1 MMFFDPHAAP
11 PSWYDPLFWFLG
23 HAETHY
29 LILPGFVWAVVAGMS
44 RQRLLSLLGLA
55 TAVAGGLFVWIKA
68 AVHLS
73 PVMEGSFIPAA
84 MIIPVAG
91 TVLWI
96 AGGREDSTRY
106 GVSAQWMLGAVFMYV
121 TGGITSFLL
130 TGEDRALTVVY
141 YLDWHLHQV
150 LTLAAVF
157 VIGAGWYRF
166 FPTITGYSYPMSIA
180 RLHFWATVAGL
191 FTLFFAGL
199 LMETSVRRSFSDEN
213 VFARLNLFF
222 SVGAW
227 ISLLAFLIFIY
238 GAAVAVWRR
247 QKVTSASANLPLNS

>member
-1 MMFFDPHAAP
+1 MFFDPHAAP
-11 PSWYDPLFWFLG
+11 LSWYDHLFWFLG

-29 LILPGFVWAVVAGMS
+29 LIVPGLVWAVIAGMG
-44 RQRLLSLLGLA
+44 RQRLLSGLGLA

-73 PVMEGSFIPAA
+73 PVLEGSFIPAA
-84 MIIPVAG
+84 MLIPVAG

-96 AGGREDSTRY
+96 AGGSEDSTGP
-106 GVSAQWMLGAVFMYV
+106 GVPALWMLGAVFMYV

-130 TGEDRALTVVY
+130 TGEDRVLTAVY
-141 YLDWHLHQV
+141 YLDQHLRHV

-166 FPTITGYSYPMSIA
+166 FPTITGYSYSTSIA

-199 LMETSVRRSFSDEN
+199 LMETSVRHSLSDED
-213 VFARLNLFF
+213 VFARLNLFS

-238 GAAVAVWRR
+238 GAAVAVWRG
-247 QKVTSASANLPLNS
+247 QKAT